1 MVNRSRMVDEF
12 LELTRIDSLSKE
24 ERQMADVLKA
34 KLSGMGFRPEEDGA
48 GERIGGNAGN
58 ILCTVK
64 GNREVPAILLSSHMD
79 TVVPGKGKKP
89 QVEGDMIRSDG
100 TTILGGDD
108 VAGIVCILE
117 AVRVLQEE
125 NSSHGDIQIAFTVGE
140 EGGLW
145 GAKNLDYDKIYAK
158 YGFVLDEGGKIGS
171 VAVRA
176 PSQDKI
182 DVMVYGKAVHA
193 GAEPE
198 KGVSAIQIAAEAIAQ
213 MKLGRIDEE
222 TTANI
227 GVISGGKVTNI
238 ICDKVEIKAEARSRD
253 QEKLKQQTAHMRSC
267 FEAAALKFG
276 GSVQFKSELMYSA
289 FVIEED
295 DEILGILKKAAK
307 AAGVDLKP
315 GATGGG
321 SDTNVLNARGI
332 KAINMSVGM
341 DKAHSVEEQISIT
354 DMERAA
360 GFLVE
365 IIKAI
370 E

>member
-1 MVNRSRMVDEF
+1 MVNRQRIVDEF
-12 LELTRIDSLSKE
+12 LELVQVDSLSRE
-24 ERQMADVLKA
+24 ERQMADLLKK
-34 KLSGMGFRPEEDGA
+34 KLTGMGFQPEEDGA
-48 GERIGGNAGN
+48 GQRIGGNAGN

-64 GNREVPAILLSSHMD
+64 GDRQVPAILLSAHMD
-79 TVVPGKGKKP
+79 TVVPGLGKKP
-89 QVEGDMIRSDG
+89 RVDGDMIYSDG

-108 VAGIVCILE
+108 AAGIVCILE

-125 NSSHGDIQIAFTVGE
+125 NIPHGDLQITFTIGE

-158 YGFVLDEGGKIGS
+158 YGFVLDEGGNIGS

-182 DVMVYGKAVHA
+182 DVVVMGKAVHA

-198 KGVSAIQIAAEAIAQ
+198 KGISAIQIAAEAIAQ
-213 MKLGRIDEE
+213 MRLGRIDEE
-222 TTANI
+222 TTANVGI
-227 GVISGGKVTNI
+227 ISGGRATNI
-238 ICDKVEIKAEARSRD
+238 VCDRVEIKAEARSRD
-253 QEKLKQQTAHMRSC
+253 QEKLQKQTAHMKAC
-267 FEAAALKFG
+267 FEAAARKFG
-276 GSVQFKSELMYSA
+276 GSVQFLSELMYPA

-295 DEILGILKKAAK
+295 DEILAILRKAAK
-307 AAGVDLKP
+307 AAGINLKLE
-315 GATGGG
+315 ATGGG
-321 SDTNVLNARGI
+321 SDTNILNSKGI

-341 DKAHSVEEQISIT
+341 DKAHTVEEQIRIT

-365 IIKAI
+365 IIKSI